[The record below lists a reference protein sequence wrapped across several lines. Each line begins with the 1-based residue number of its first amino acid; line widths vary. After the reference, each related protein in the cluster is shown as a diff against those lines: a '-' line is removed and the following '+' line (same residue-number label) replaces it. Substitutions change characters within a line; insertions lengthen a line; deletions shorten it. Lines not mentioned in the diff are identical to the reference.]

1 MNRGGLPHPN
11 CSDPGPGD
19 LPSVQS
25 SFISKALKTST
36 VNRRMG
42 RAPRAIMVLHVL
54 PIPFF
59 SPIAVAF
66 LASCLLVPFI
76 HIDVPFVVVRG
87 VLGAPQF
94 LAHPLRS
101 R

>member
-1 MNRGGLPHPN
+1 MNRGDLPHPN

-25 SFISKALKTST
+25 SFTSKVLKTSPG
-36 VNRRMG
+36 NRRMG
-42 RAPRAIMVLHVL
+42 RAPRAPMVLHVL
-54 PIPFF
+54 PIPVF

-66 LASCLLVPFI
+66 LAACLLVPFI
-76 HIDVPFVVVRG
+76 LSDVPFIVVRG